1 MAAACAAR
9 SAGSL
14 NVRTGSLRNG
24 GCVFSSTVAMVW
36 GSSSCQ
42 LQEFCAGRTANLRA
56 MHTRPTDLQRL
67 LALSGTLIV
76 EEIESEALRGNLLGD
91 PHRRPL
97 PVYLP
102 PGYDAEGSRRYPT
115 LYCLH
120 GFTGSA
126 ASLAAARV
134 WSLNPIQWLDR
145 LIVEGRV
152 PPAILVLV
160 DGLTRYGGS
169 QYVNS
174 ALSGNY
180 ADYVVNDV
188 VPYVDAAFRTIA
200 RPQGRGLFG
209 KSSGGFGTLHLVM
222 EYPGRFAAAASQSG
236 DAYFQY
242 CYLPDFVK
250 AQRALERH
258 GGLAGFV
265 AAFDAEKKKSNGS
278 VEVMNIVAMAAAY
291 SPAAA
296 PRDPFD
302 IEFPFDLRTGLLRD
316 DVWAR
321 WLRFDPALTCV
332 ERIEGFRA
340 LRALYVECGRRDQ
353 YALDLGARILVER
366 LRAHGV
372 EVQHEEFDDD
382 HMSVLYRHEQVYPA
396 LLERLERE

>member
-9 SAGSL
+9 SAGSA
-14 NVRTGSLRNG
+14 NVRTASLRNG
-24 GCVFSSTVAMVW
+24 GCVFSSTVAMV
-36 GSSSCQ
+36 GRSSSCQ
-42 LQEFCAGRTANLRA
+42 GQEFCAGRTANLRA
-56 MHTRPTDLQRL
+56 MHTRPSDLQRL
-67 LALSGTLIV
+67 LALSGTLVV
-76 EEIESEALRGNLLGD
+76 EEVESQALAGNVLGD
-91 PHRRPL
+91 PSRRPL

-102 PGYDAEGSRRYPT
+102 PGYDPEGSRRYPT

-126 ASLAAARV
+126 AALAAARV

-174 ALSGNY
+174 ALNGNY
-180 ADYVVNDV
+180 ADYVVRDV
-188 VPYVDAAFRTIA
+188 VGYVDRTFRTVA
-200 RPQGRGLFG
+200 RPEGRGLFG

-222 EYPGRFAAAASQSG
+222 EYPGHFAAAASQSG

-242 CYLPDFVK
+242 CYLPDFVNV
-250 AQRALERH
+250 QRAFERH

-278 VEVMNIVAMAAAY
+278 VEVMNIVGMAAAY
-291 SPAAA
+291 SPRPGA
-296 PRDPFD
+296 REPFD
-302 IEFPFDLRTGLLRD
+302 IEFPFDLRTGRLRED
-316 DVWAR
+316 IWAR
-321 WLRFDPALTCV
+321 WLRFDPALVCE
-332 ERIEGFRA
+332 ERIAEFRA
-340 LRALYVECGRRDQ
+340 LRTLYVDCGRRDQ
-353 YALDLGARILVER
+353 YALDLGARILVDR
-366 LRAHGV
+366 LREHGIA
-372 EVQHEEFDDD
+372 VQHEEFDDD